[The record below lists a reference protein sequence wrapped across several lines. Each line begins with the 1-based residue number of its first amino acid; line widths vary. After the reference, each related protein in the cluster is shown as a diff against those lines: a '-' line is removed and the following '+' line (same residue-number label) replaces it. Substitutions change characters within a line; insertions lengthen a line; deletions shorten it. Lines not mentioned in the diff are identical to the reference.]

1 MLHIARV
8 AFAARLPAR
17 AHHAAGR
24 YASSAMMPT
33 ASAARL
39 TAAACASRTAAAAS
53 PSHPP
58 STPASVPGR
67 AHRAVRSRA
76 LVIAHAKI
84 PAKKAATY
92 STRRMRASDEFVEEE
107 EDDEYDE
114 YVHMGRPNKTALKRL
129 MNEYANLTAALC
141 ELPKSSIA
149 KITMPDDLRDE
160 VYAAIKIT
168 SNIAR
173 KRALGR
179 VAKLIRGLDD
189 DEALPIQ
196 TAVENLKN
204 GVGLL
209 TVAPEVEATATLWRE
224 NLLNL
229 SQEDDAVKTQKSTQS
244 FVFSVLQNRDDWTF
258 TRQELGQLVTVARK
272 EKAEAA
278 SARAA
283 EAAAKAAA
291 EAEAIVMPDGT
302 TVPRAAGAMTPP
314 VTGKRKNRTG
324 KNSKKLLKHLRSV
337 AEVAHAD
344 DLV

>member
-1 MLHIARV
+1 M
-8 AFAARLPAR
+8 
-17 AHHAAGR
+17 
-24 YASSAMMPT
+24 
-33 ASAARL
+33 
-39 TAAACASRTAAAAS
+39 
-53 PSHPP
+53 
-58 STPASVPGR
+58 
-67 AHRAVRSRA
+67 RSRA
-76 LVIAHAKI
+76 LVVAHAKI

-92 STRRMRASDEFVEEE
+92 STRRMRASDEFVEDA
-107 EDDEYDE
+107 EDDDYDA

-129 MNEYANLTAALC
+129 MREYANLTAALC

-149 KITMPDDLRDE
+149 KIPMPDDLREE
-160 VYAAIKIT
+160 VYAAIKVT

-179 VAKLIRGLDD
+179 VAKLIRRLDD
-189 DEALPIQ
+189 DDAAPIQ

-209 TVAPEVEATATLWRE
+209 TVAPEVEATATMWRE

-229 SQEDDAVKTQKSTQS
+229 SDDEGGETQKQTQS
-244 FVFSVLQNRDDWTF
+244 FVFSVLRHRDDWTF
-258 TRQELGQLVTVARK
+258 TRQELAQLVTVARREKK
-272 EKAEAA
+272 EARD
-278 SARAA
+278 ARAA
-283 EAAAKAAA
+283 EDAERAAA

-302 TVPRAAGAMTPP
+302 TVPRAGGAVTPP

-324 KNSKKLLKHLRSV
+324 KSSKKLLKHLRTV

>member
-149 KITMPDDLRDE
+149 KIPMPEDLRDE

-209 TVAPEVEATATLWRE
+209 TVAPEVEATATMWRE
-224 NLLNL
+224 DLLNI
-229 SQEDDAVKTQKSTQS
+229 EDTSGEMQKATQS

-278 SARAA
+278 AARAA
-283 EAAAKAAA
+283 EAAERAAA
-291 EAEAIVMPDGT
+291 EADAIVMPDGT

-314 VTGKRKNRTG
+314 VTGKRKTRTG
-324 KNSKKLLKHLRSV
+324 KKSKKLLKHLRTI
-337 AEVAHAD
+337 AEVAHAN
-344 DLV
+344 DLL

>member
-8 AFAARLPAR
+8 ALAARLPAR

-24 YASSAMMPT
+24 YASSAMLPP
-33 ASAARL
+33 ASAARF

-53 PSHPP
+53 PSHLA
-58 STPASVPGR
+58 STPASVPGG

-76 LVIAHAKI
+76 LVVAHAKI

-92 STRRMRASDEFVEEE
+92 STRRMRASDEFVEDA
-107 EDDEYDE
+107 EDDDYDE

-129 MNEYANLTAALC
+129 MREYANLTAALC

-149 KITMPDDLRDE
+149 KIPMPDDLREE
-160 VYAAIKIT
+160 VYAAIKVT

-189 DEALPIQ
+189 DDALPIQ
-196 TAVENLKN
+196 TAVENLKS

-209 TVAPEVEATATLWRE
+209 TVAPEVEATATMWRE
-224 NLLNL
+224 DLLNL
-229 SQEDDAVKTQKSTQS
+229 SDDEGGETQKQTQN
-244 FVFSVLQNRDDWTF
+244 FVFSVLRHRDDWTF
-258 TRQELGQLVTVARK
+258 TRQELAQLVTVARREKK
-272 EKAEAA
+272 EARD
-278 SARAA
+278 ARAA
-283 EAAAKAAA
+283 EDAERAAA

-302 TVPRAAGAMTPP
+302 TVPRAGGAVTPP

-324 KNSKKLLKHLRSV
+324 KSSKKLLKHLRTI

>member
-8 AFAARLPAR
+8 ALAARLPAR

-24 YASSAMMPT
+24 YASSAMLPP
-33 ASAARL
+33 ASAARF
-39 TAAACASRTAAAAS
+39 TASRTAAAAS
-53 PSHPP
+53 PSHLA
-58 STPASVPGR
+58 STPASVPGG

-76 LVIAHAKI
+76 LVVAHAKI

-92 STRRMRASDEFVEEE
+92 STRRMRASDEFVEDA
-107 EDDEYDE
+107 EDDDYDE

-129 MNEYANLTAALC
+129 MREYANLTAALC

-149 KITMPDDLRDE
+149 KIPMPDDLREE
-160 VYAAIKIT
+160 VYAAIKVT

-189 DEALPIQ
+189 DDALPIQ

-209 TVAPEVEATATLWRE
+209 TVAPEVEATATMWRE
-224 NLLNL
+224 DLLNL
-229 SQEDDAVKTQKSTQS
+229 SDDEGGETQKQTQS
-244 FVFSVLQNRDDWTF
+244 FVFSVLQHRDDWTF
-258 TRQELGQLVTVARK
+258 TRQELAQLVTVARREKK
-272 EKAEAA
+272 EARD
-278 SARAA
+278 ARAA
-283 EAAAKAAA
+283 EDAERAAA

-302 TVPRAAGAMTPP
+302 TVPRAGGAVTPP

-324 KNSKKLLKHLRSV
+324 KSSKKLLKHLRTV

>member
-149 KITMPDDLRDE
+149 KIQMPEDLRDE
-160 VYAAIKIT
+160 V
-168 SNIAR
+168 
-173 KRALGR
+173 
-179 VAKLIRGLDD
+179 
-189 DEALPIQ
+189 
-196 TAVENLKN
+196 
-204 GVGLL
+204 
-209 TVAPEVEATATLWRE
+209 
-224 NLLNL
+224 
-229 SQEDDAVKTQKSTQS
+229 
-244 FVFSVLQNRDDWTF
+244 
-258 TRQELGQLVTVARK
+258 
-272 EKAEAA
+272 
-278 SARAA
+278 
-283 EAAAKAAA
+283 
-291 EAEAIVMPDGT
+291 
-302 TVPRAAGAMTPP
+302 
-314 VTGKRKNRTG
+314 
-324 KNSKKLLKHLRSV
+324 
-337 AEVAHAD
+337 
-344 DLV
+344 